1 MKRFLLLWSVGA
13 CVTAIG
19 LGSFNIPSLYP
30 LARRGVQTVG
40 TVTGFEPNNH
50 RTVHYAFEA
59 NGKTFL
65 GGQEGGVDGDATTTF
80 AKHAVFYL
88 PENPYTSCIGDPKP
102 MFWNEVITIALG
114 MFIFV
119 PLVLLGVRM
128 QSPGF
133 RRWLTAERV
142 HQ

>member
-13 CVTAIG
+13 CATAIG
-19 LGSFNIPSLYP
+19 LGSFNIPSLCP

-65 GGQEGGVDGDATTTF
+65 GSQAGGVDGEATTTS
-80 AKHAVFYL
+80 AKQAVFYL

-102 MFWNEVITIALG
+102 MLWNEVITIALG
-114 MFIFV
+114 VFIFV

-133 RRWLTAERV
+133 RRWLSAERS
-142 HQ
+142 QQ